1 MPLIR
6 KSAVFLIIGLAFGAF
21 LGAMV
26 IFNTASSNKG
36 PRVGQPLDNF
46 NLSQLGGS
54 SLQLAGLKGKAIIIN
69 FWATWCVPCQEEMP
83 LLEKYSRKYS
93 DNLTVIGVNSQEQI
107 GVVRDFVTKFG
118 ITFPIGLD
126 ANGDLTRSYLI
137 NGFPTTFFVDKD
149 GILRN
154 MHIGVLREDLLIGYL
169 QSVEVN
175 P

>member
-1 MPLIR
+1 MLLF
-6 KSAVFLIIGLAFGAF
+6 VGLALGAF

-36 PRVGQPLDNF
+36 PRVGQPLENF
-46 NLSQLGGS
+46 NLTQLEGS
-54 SLQLAGLKGKAIIIN
+54 SLQLAALKGKPAIIN
-69 FWATWCVPCQEEMP
+69 FWATWCAPCKEEMP

-93 DNLTVIGVNSQEQI
+93 GALTVVGVNSQEQPGI
-107 GVVRDFVTKFG
+107 VRDFVTEFG
-118 ITFPIGLD
+118 ITFPIALD
-126 ANGDLTRSYLI
+126 YSGDLTRSYLI

-154 MHIGVLREDLLIGYL
+154 LHIGILREDLLIGYL
-169 QSVEVN
+169 RSVEVN